1 MALPVK
7 HSELFDPHNI
17 TPGEAGWYVILS
29 VVCLECGLA
38 SVPVT
43 MTEPRDGAA
52 VKVGWQ
58 WRVDHY
64 AANPTHEEYAEL
76 DTHVTP
82 VTMETATVTVE
93 KKMGTTAVVKAPVKI
108 SPETSK

>member
-29 VVCLECGLA
+29 VVCLECGQSSEPGIL
-38 SVPVT
+38 
-43 MTEPRDGAA
+43 TEPKDGSV

-58 WRVDHY
+58 WRVDHH
-64 AANPTHEEYAEL
+64 AANPSHEEYAEL

-82 VTMETATVTVE
+82 VTMEKAMVILE
-93 KKMGTTAVVKAPVKI
+93 KKMGVTSAVKAPEKI
-108 SPETSK
+108 SPDTSK